1 VQGHILFW
9 DRNHLH
15 LFRVGVLQDSCPPRM
30 FIAWLNRKKNSCH
43 IKFPPFY
50 FPGLEWPNTHR
61 RSSHKSRFRIHGGRT
76 FLPGKLKNSS
86 QKMDKTIL
94 IKLKTFTIKEVYNMD
109 LYGEPWAV
117 SQNESRIIY
126 WSLLYWTPQ
135 MFRIYMWTTQGFFLV
150 YLCFV
155 NTFNKV

>member
-1 VQGHILFW
+1 
-9 DRNHLH
+9 
-15 LFRVGVLQDSCPPRM
+15 
-30 FIAWLNRKKNSCH
+30 
-43 IKFPPFY
+43 
-50 FPGLEWPNTHR
+50 
-61 RSSHKSRFRIHGGRT
+61 
-76 FLPGKLKNSS
+76 
-86 QKMDKTIL
+86 MDKTIF

-150 YLCFV
+150 YFCFV
-155 NTFNKV
+155 NTFNRV

>member
-1 VQGHILFW
+1 
-9 DRNHLH
+9 
-15 LFRVGVLQDSCPPRM
+15 M

-43 IKFPPFY
+43 IEFPPFY

-61 RSSHKSRFRIHGGRT
+61 RSSHKSRFRIQGGRT
-76 FLPGKLKNSS
+76 FLLGKLKNSS
-86 QKMDKTIL
+86 QKMDKTIF

-126 WSLLYWTPQ
+126 WSLLCWTPQ
-135 MFRIYMWTTQGFFLV
+135 MFRIYMWTTQDFFWSIYVLWIHLTGYK
-150 YLCFV
+150 YLMLCKEYYWLP
-155 NTFNKV
+155 NTTYHKSLANVL